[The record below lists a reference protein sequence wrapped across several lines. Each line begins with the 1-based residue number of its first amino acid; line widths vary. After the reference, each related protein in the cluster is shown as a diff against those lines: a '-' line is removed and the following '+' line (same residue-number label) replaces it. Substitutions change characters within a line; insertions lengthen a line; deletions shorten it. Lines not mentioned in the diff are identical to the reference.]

1 MSPWQAPGAP
11 TPPLSALMNAREA
24 RGVVKAARVLCWLR
38 QDLRCHDNAVLLAA
52 AAAAKEKGG
61 DASVLPVFCFNPST
75 YSATLPLTGC
85 EKTGACRAQFMRE
98 SVVDLKNRLRALGS
112 DLYVAVGEPEAVLAE
127 LAGGEPTAVL
137 THGEACTEEVDAE
150 VAVANA
156 LMARNGDSLLVRL
169 EGGFTMY
176 DERDL
181 PFELRQMKDV
191 FTPVRHKV
199 EDKCEVRASF
209 AAPKTGTLPLG
220 ALEAAAGSAEN
231 AEVPSLEAIGV
242 DAEVAAEARG
252 EVHPLAAL
260 DFHGGE
266 SEALK
271 RVKYYLW
278 ETDKAST
285 YFDTR
290 NGMLGGDYST
300 KFEPWLSA
308 GCLSP
313 RHVYAELIKYES
325 ARVANKSTYWIRF
338 ELLVRDWFRWY
349 VRSTALLTPTPLS
362 HTLLNRAVATPPR
375 TRRFLPIASFAKTV
389 ARLLPLVR
397 AKSK

>member
-1 MSPWQAPGAP
+1 M
-11 TPPLSALMNAREA
+11 
-24 RGVVKAARVLCWLR
+24 
-38 QDLRCHDNAVLLAA
+38 
-52 AAAAKEKGG
+52 
-61 DASVLPVFCFNPST
+61 
-75 YSATLPLTGC
+75 
-85 EKTGACRAQFMRE
+85 
-98 SVVDLKNRLRALGS
+98 
-112 DLYVAVGEPEAVLAE
+112 
-127 LAGGEPTAVL
+127 
-137 THGEACTEEVDAE
+137 
-150 VAVANA
+150 
-156 LMARNGDSLLVRL
+156 
-169 EGGFTMY
+169 
-176 DERDL
+176 
-181 PFELRQMKDV
+181 
-191 FTPVRHKV
+191 
-199 EDKCEVRASF
+199 
-209 AAPKTGTLPLG
+209 
-220 ALEAAAGSAEN
+220 
-231 AEVPSLEAIGV
+231 
-242 DAEVAAEARG
+242 
-252 EVHPLAAL
+252 
-260 DFHGGE
+260 
-266 SEALK
+266 
-271 RVKYYLW
+271 